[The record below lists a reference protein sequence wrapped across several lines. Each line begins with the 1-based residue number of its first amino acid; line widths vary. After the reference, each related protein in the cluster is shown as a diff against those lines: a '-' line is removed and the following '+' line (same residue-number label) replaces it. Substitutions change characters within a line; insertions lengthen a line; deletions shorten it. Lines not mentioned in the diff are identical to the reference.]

1 MTKTPLIAVA
11 AVAFGFSTFALAD
24 DGRSFQSLDANND
37 GYVSRDEI
45 PADHALAANFSTYD
59 TDADGRLS
67 QSEFDVYTSSKQRD
81 EE

>member
-1 MTKTPLIAVA
+1 MTKSPFIALA
-11 AVAFGFSTFALAD
+11 AVAFGFSTLALAD

-37 GYVSRDEI
+37 GYVARDEI
-45 PADHALAANFSTYD
+45 PADHKLAVNYSSYD

-67 QSEFDVYTSSKQRD
+67 QSEFDAYKSSKQHD